1 MIPATQLDELPIR
14 VGLGQ
19 FQLTSDS
26 LLSYIKQ
33 CGVDDIQMNTAQL
46 PGDSRWEFEDLAAL
60 RERVNAAGLRL
71 MSLENV
77 PVTFYDKIM
86 LGLPGRDEQLDHM
99 VATVTNMGRAGIP
112 ILGYH
117 FMPTGVWRTSKTQP
131 VRGGALATRYDHQL
145 ATSTDDDRFQH
156 KNSTAHPDRDYTV
169 EEMWENYC
177 WYLER
182 ILPACEAAGVRLA
195 LHPDDPPVDA
205 ALGRVPRL
213 FHGFDCFRKALET
226 FDSPMHGLNF
236 CHGCWSEMKAG
247 EGVLDAIRHF
257 GSRDRIF
264 YVHFRDVQGG
274 IDDFTECFL
283 GDGNCDP
290 VETIRTLKDVG
301 FRGFLIPDHVPQM
314 EGDEGWNHRG
324 RAWTVGYIR
333 GLLDAVS
340 G

>member
-1 MIPATQLDELPIR
+1 M
-14 VGLGQ
+14 
-19 FQLTSDS
+19 
-26 LLSYIKQ
+26 
-33 CGVDDIQMNTAQL
+33 
-46 PGDSRWEFEDLAAL
+46 
-60 RERVNAAGLRL
+60 
-71 MSLENV
+71 
-77 PVTFYDKIM
+77 
-86 LGLPGRDEQLDHM
+86 
-99 VATVTNMGRAGIP
+99 
-112 ILGYH
+112 
-117 FMPTGVWRTSKTQP
+117 
-131 VRGGALATRYDHQL
+131 
-145 ATSTDDDRFQH
+145 
-156 KNSTAHPDRDYTV
+156 
-169 EEMWENYC
+169 
-177 WYLER
+177 
-182 ILPACEAAGVRLA
+182 A

-205 ALGRVPRL
+205 SLGRVPRL

-257 GSRDRIF
+257 GSRDRSF

-340 G
+340 D